1 MRGSRTSLKDPMR
14 AGCLRRRRWVR
25 DVPDVQVIDAHDPEM
40 VLIEASEQGAEAL
53 KKRLGATHFVD
64 VETRHGPQ

>member
-1 MRGSRTSLKDPMR
+1 
-14 AGCLRRRRWVR
+14 VR